1 MPASPPTVSREFRR
15 DRSLRRIP
23 GLPFRLVGRAQ
34 TMSKLFPLRSCS
46 TLCLGTASGLLRRPA
61 TAKPLLCLRPRPGS
75 GSPGSGPPRKAAS
88 GLGSRAHS
96 IPGARDRRAETEKRM
111 YLNRITLIGFL
122 GGDAEKKVSNATNIA
137 VFSLA
142 TKTSW
147 KNDAGTWETRTEW
160 HRCVAFGR
168 LAEFVATLSK
178 GAHVAVEGELRS
190 HNGTESAGAKP
201 TELPPADH
209 PAMALFSTGAAAA
222 PASFLVFLKI
232 GLVF

>member
-96 IPGARDRRAETEKRM
+96 LPGARDRRAETEKRM

-122 GGDAEKKVSNATNIA
+122 GGDAEKKVSNTVNIA

-147 KNDAGTWETRTEW
+147 KNDAGTRESRTGMASM
-160 HRCVAFGR
+160 RR
-168 LAEFVATLSK
+168 LL
-178 GAHVAVEGELRS
+178 EGGLNS
-190 HNGTESAGAKP
+190 
-201 TELPPADH
+201 PADSVKVLTW
-209 PAMALFSTGAAAA
+209 PSRV
-222 PASFLVFLKI
+222 SCRSREVLV
-232 GLVF
+232 GDQRTA